1 MKPTI
6 VEDDD
11 FFFQQNISNYDVI
24 TQTLNN
30 EL

>member
-11 FFFQQNISNYDVI
+11 FFFEQKYFKLWYDHI
-24 TQTLNN
+24 NL
-30 EL
+30 EK